1 MLAEIRA
8 ASSGP
13 VPSMKSNACGALN
26 NTTIVTPT
34 VVATKI
40 TSSILS
46 TTVATSCHS
55 TRTLVLYSYPG
66 LLVHWSV
73 CLSLPLARHSISSF
87 APHAVMFDET
97 VVLTDLVHQELHPW
111 KSPGSR
117 RVWKVVSADS
127 RVLQLCRRRKDEEV
141 W

>member
-1 MLAEIRA
+1 
-8 ASSGP
+8 
-13 VPSMKSNACGALN
+13 VPSMKSDVCGALN

-34 VVATKI
+34 VEATKI

-73 CLSLPLARHSISSF
+73 CLSLQLARRSISSF
-87 APHAVMFDET
+87 SPPVSRFFQTAAPADPV
-97 VVLTDLVHQELHPW
+97 QELHPW